1 MGEPAPIPQVLT
13 SPAGRVLALMRRDRD
28 TRFSGGVLGYVWAYL
43 IPFSWIAFVVALFE
57 LTGRAPPIHTDPA
70 LFVATGLLPYILFRQ
85 TVSSMMRGVIAHR
98 RTLHV
103 SPLKLS
109 DLLLASAAQ
118 ELVNL
123 AVSALLVFGVILLVT
138 GADGPD
144 DPIRVLLGLLLAWS
158 MGVGLGRL
166 VSVLGLMS
174 DLVARSVPI
183 LLRPTFWISG
193 IFFTATEL
201 PGALRD
207 LLWWSPL
214 LHATERIRDGWFAG
228 YSSPFDSLSMLIVPA
243 LLPWVLS
250 FLAEAVLTRRRLSR
264 YAS

>member
-1 MGEPAPIPQVLT
+1 MGEGGRIPQAMT
-13 SPAGRVLALMRRDRD
+13 SPAGRVLALTRRDRD

-57 LTGRAPPIHTDPA
+57 LTGRAPPIHTEPA

-85 TVSSMMRGVIAHR
+85 TISSMMRGAVAHR
-98 RTLHV
+98 RLLQIRPV
-103 SPLKLS
+103 RLS

-123 AVSALLVFGVILLVT
+123 AVSALLVFGAILLLT
-138 GADGPD
+138 GAGGPD
-144 DPIRVLLGLLLAWS
+144 DPVRVLEGLFLAWA

-166 VSVLGLMS
+166 FSVLGLMS
-174 DLVARSVPI
+174 DLIARAVPI

-228 YSSPFDSLSMLIVPA
+228 YASPFDSVTMLIAPA
-243 LLPWVLS
+243 LLPWTLS
-250 FLAEAVLTRRRLSR
+250 FLAEAVMVRNRLAR

>member
-1 MGEPAPIPQVLT
+1 MGEGGRIPQALT

-57 LTGRAPPIHTDPA
+57 LTGRPAPIHTDPA

-85 TVSSMMRGVIAHR
+85 TISAMMRAAVAHR
-98 RTLHV
+98 RLLQV
-103 SPLKLS
+103 RPVRLS

-123 AVSALLVFGVILLVT
+123 AVSALIVFGLILLLT
-138 GADGPD
+138 GAEGPD
-144 DPIRVLLGLLLAWS
+144 DPVRVLGGLLLAWA

-166 VSVLGLMS
+166 FAVLGLMS
-174 DLVARSVPI
+174 DLIARAVPI
-183 LLRPTFWISG
+183 LLRPTFWVSG

-201 PGALRD
+201 SGALRD

-228 YSSPFDSLSMLIVPA
+228 YASPFDSPPMLVVPA

-250 FLAEAVLTRRRLSR
+250 FFAEAVLIRNRMSR